1 MTVYPHEAVV
11 FPSLGA
17 LGQDRHRRK
26 DLSLNVA
33 IEFRDKRL
41 YVKPGQIR

>member
-11 FPSLGA
+11 FPWLGA

-26 DLSLNVA
+26 RP
-33 IEFRDKRL
+33 EPERRH
-41 YVKPGQIR
+41 